1 MRLKRP
7 PAVASNPEPAGGL
20 RAGAGVVRALS
31 VTAAAVALCAMGAL
45 PAMASTHAAKLSSRT
60 IVSAPKTAYTN
71 TEVKLSVL
79 VKGRG
84 RTATGSVT
92 FWLGTKKLC
101 RATLSGGKG
110 SCDYKFADPAT
121 KTITGKYSGDS
132 RHTVSSGTATIKVT
146 NKPTTGGGGGG
157 PIATT
162 TTLTAPAPTPPNP
175 YSYVHAGQS
184 FNVTATVASNTGD
197 SVPTGTVAFTLV
209 QYPGPGAP
217 PAALECTG
225 ATASPVVNGTAT
237 CKVTTAVGD
246 YGFVLYEATYTPT
259 AGSEWTGSNSLQPG
273 VDHKLVTWDI
283 TKTTLTSDPA
293 TATEGDAVTL
303 TADVTDQANDALSSA
318 FSSTPDLVTFSI
330 GGVDIPGCVGI
341 PVADTEAPPVD
352 PDNIATCSYTPTTS
366 GPVTITATYSGDD
379 YALPSS
385 GTETLTVNP

>member
-1 MRLKRP
+1 MRLNRLP
-7 PAVASNPEPAGGL
+7 GVASAAEPAGGR

-31 VTAAAVALCAMGAL
+31 VTAAAVAMCAAGAL
-45 PAMASTHAAKLSSRT
+45 PAMASSAHTTKLSSRT
-60 IVSAPKTAYTN
+60 IVSAPKTAYTH

-92 FWLGTKKLC
+92 FWLGTKKMC

-110 SCDYKFADPAT
+110 SCDYKFANPAT

-132 RHTVSSGTATIKVT
+132 HHTASSGTTTIKVT
-146 NKPTTGGGGGG
+146 NKPSGGGGG

-162 TTLTAPAPTPPNP
+162 TTVTLPAANV

-197 SVPTGTVAFTLV
+197 SIPTGTVAFTLV
-209 QYPGPGAP
+209 DYPGPGEP
-217 PAALECTG
+217 PAALQCTG
-225 ATASPVVNGTAT
+225 ANAATLVNGTAT

-283 TKTTLTSDPA
+283 TSTALTSNVA
-293 TATEGDAVTL
+293 TVTEGSPVTL
-303 TADVTDQANDALSSA
+303 TADVTDQGNDALSSA
-318 FSSTPDLVTFSI
+318 FSSTPDLVTFSV
-330 GGVDIPGCVGI
+330 GGVDIPGCIGVT
-341 PVADTEAPPVD
+341 VTDTEAPPVD
-352 PDNIATCSYTPTTS
+352 PDNIAKCTYTPETT
-366 GPVTITATYSGDD
+366 GQVTVTAAYSGDD

-385 GTETLTVNP
+385 GTETITVNP